1 MEIRVTVE
9 LGEKTLG
16 ILGKLFNMN
25 QVLIEKTAEP
35 IAPVTPTTTAAPV
48 TPTVPTAAAVP
59 TAPVPTGIPTAPV
72 TQASIPTATAPVYTI
87 ASLTAAAGTLINNPV
102 KLAELQALMQVY
114 GVNALSEISQDKYP
128 EIALALRGMGA
139 SI

>member
-48 TPTVPTAAAVP
+48 TPTVPTAAVP
-59 TAPVPTGIPTAPV
+59 TAPVAPTV
-72 TQASIPTATAPVYTI
+72 PTATAPVYTI